1 MLSLAAYNSMGML
14 EKSKS
19 LERTVRAAFFYDREE
34 GSVFFNF
41 STLLDST
48 LYWSLSFR
56 D

>member
-19 LERTVRAAFFYDREE
+19 MERTVRAAFFYDKEE
-34 GSVFFNF
+34 GSVFFDV

-48 LYWSLSFR
+48 FYWALSFR